1 MSWCE
6 FRGFWGILQRSQQVN
21 SVDGKP
27 VTVVK
32 KNREIHD
39 QNEIKINKRHPQFQ
53 DKVRMFIKKRMNNIK
68 LN

>member
-1 MSWCE
+1 M
-6 FRGFWGILQRSQQVN
+6 
-21 SVDGKP
+21 DGKP

-39 QNEIKINKRHPQFQ
+39 QNEIKLNKRHPQFQ